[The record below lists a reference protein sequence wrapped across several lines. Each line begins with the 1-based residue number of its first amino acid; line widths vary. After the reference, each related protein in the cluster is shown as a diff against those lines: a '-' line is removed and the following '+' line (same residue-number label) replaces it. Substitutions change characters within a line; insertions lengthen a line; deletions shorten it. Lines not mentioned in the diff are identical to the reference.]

1 MNAVLVANADRMMTS
16 AGVVED
22 GIAVTFAD
30 GSFGIIPFEALQDV
44 NEPSAITSIELPNPY
59 ELHLVA
65 EDGKHPEIP
74 WDFARHFCDAYYR
87 QRVEE
92 LALRGRQLVGFRIRQ
107 YRKTA
112 GLTQV
117 ALARAAGIGRV
128 TLLRI
133 EKGEQIARFKTLSA
147 IAQAV
152 GRPVIDLFLE
162 PEAADSTT
170 NVPQYMTEDSTP
182 NYLENIEL
190 AAWSENLKRHTDEL
204 TGLDATSNEVFLG
217 IKHVIDGFEALLTD
231 SKNEPEV
238 ALVEEGLHLAARI
251 FKGIRAA
258 KVIGEM
264 GYYEQ
269 AMVLARSCLE
279 HLLVVCDLPLS
290 ETTRKTLKRGGQ
302 FNFSNGAMVNR
313 VDQAYPDLRF
323 KERWEMNY
331 PQLSKRVHPS
341 GTRLQQLPLPS
352 GEVGYVIPFT
362 NYYDQSLAMA
372 TIEVIWGELRLLTH
386 LLQGMAIV
394 VRNEWDATG
403 AYRALEQSIPKEKI
417 PS

>member
-1 MNAVLVANADRMMTS
+1 MASTPRFHGTS
-16 AGVVED
+16 LATS
-22 GIAVTFAD
+22 VT
-30 GSFGIIPFEALQDV
+30 
-44 NEPSAITSIELPNPY
+44 
-59 ELHLVA
+59 
-65 EDGKHPEIP
+65 
-74 WDFARHFCDAYYR
+74 AYYR

>member
-92 LALRGRQLVGFRIRQ
+92 LALRGRQLVGSRIRQ

-152 GRPVIDLFLE
+152 GRPVIDLLLE

-190 AAWSENLKRHTDEL
+190 AGWSENLKRHAAEL
-204 TGLDATSNEVFLG
+204 AGLDATSNEVFLG
-217 IKHVIDGFEALLTD
+217 IKQVSSGFEALLTD
-231 SKNEPEV
+231 PKNEPEV
-238 ALVEEGLHLAARI
+238 ALVEEGLHQVARI

-258 KVIGEM
+258 KVVGEM

-269 AMVLARSCLE
+269 ALALARSCLE
-279 HLLVVCDLPLS
+279 HIVVAYDLPHS
-290 ETTRKTLKRGGQ
+290 ETTRQTLRDGGE
-302 FNFSNGAMVNR
+302 FRFKEIVNR
-313 VDQAYPDLRF
+313 VDQKYLGMGF
-323 KERWEMNY
+323 KERWETNY
-331 PQLSKRVHPS
+331 PEFSKRVHPS
-341 GTRLQQLPLPS
+341 GTRLQQMPLPS

-386 LLQGMAIV
+386 LLQGMANV